1 MFTYFYIILKFKKL
15 NNKTDEFEKESAVES
30 SEDIFE
36 KNQDYSLFEKYNKL
50 KPLMI
55 GKKSKKN
62 KIK

>member
-36 KNQDYSLFEKYNKL
+36 KN
-50 KPLMI
+50 
-55 GKKSKKN
+55 
-62 KIK
+62 